1 MAAAAG
7 LSSCQ
12 EKFSTMQIPSF
23 SALLLALCAGLA
35 THAASAEPA
44 APARQAEVAA
54 RGAQVMPFE
63 QAATSH
69 VFTKNRNGGLQQVL
83 VRNPKDKEQLRLV
96 RSHLQEIPGRF
107 QAGDF
112 SAPAR
117 IHGEAMPGLAQLQQ
131 ARPGEITVHYRELR
145 NGAQIRYATSNP
157 ALVPALHQ
165 WFDAQLSDHGADA
178 RKGHAHHHGHQAHQ
192 APRQ

>member
-1 MAAAAG
+1 MP
-7 LSSCQ
+7 
-12 EKFSTMQIPSF
+12 IPF
-23 SALLLALCAGLA
+23 FTALLLALYAGLA
-35 THAASAEPA
+35 AHTASAEPA
-44 APARQAEVAA
+44 PPARQAEVAA

-63 QAATSH
+63 LAATSH
-69 VFTKNRNGGLQQVL
+69 IFTKNRNGGLQQVL

-96 RSHLQEIPGRF
+96 RSHLQEIAGRF

-117 IHGEAMPGLAQLQQ
+117 IHGEAMPGLAQLKQ
-131 ARPGEITVHYRELR
+131 ARPGEITLHYKEVRD
-145 NGAQIRYATSNP
+145 GAQIRYATSNP

-178 RKGHAHHHGHQAHQ
+178 REGHAHHHGHQAHQ

>member
-1 MAAAAG
+1 MQNKS
-7 LSSCQ
+7 L
-12 EKFSTMQIPSF
+12 TM
-23 SALLLALCAGLA
+23 LLALCAGLA
-35 THAASAEPA
+35 SQTAMAAPA
-44 APARQAEVAA
+44 PPARQAEVAA

-63 QAATSH
+63 LAATSH

-83 VRNPKDKEQLRLV
+83 VKDPKDKEQLRLV
-96 RSHLQEIPGRF
+96 RGHLREIAGRF
-107 QAGDF
+107 QARDF

-117 IHGEAMPGLAQLQQ
+117 IHGASMPGLEPLAQ
-131 ARPGEITVHYRELR
+131 ARPGEITIYYRELF

-178 RKGHAHHHGHQAHQ
+178 HEGHEHHDGHREHQAGEEQ
-192 APRQ
+192 RR

>member
-1 MAAAAG
+1 MQNEF
-7 LSSCQ
+7 L
-12 EKFSTMQIPSF
+12 TMLF
-23 SALLLALCAGLA
+23 LALCAGF
-35 THAASAEPA
+35 ASQTAVA
-44 APARQAEVAA
+44 APAPPERQAEVAA
-54 RGAQVMPFE
+54 RGAQVMPFKLG
-63 QAATSH
+63 ATSH

-83 VRNPKDKEQLRLV
+83 VRDPKDREQLRLV
-96 RSHLQEIPGRF
+96 RSHLREIAGRF

-117 IHGEAMPGLAQLQQ
+117 IHGVSMPGLEPLAQ
-131 ARPGEITVHYRELR
+131 ARPGEITIHYRELS

-178 RKGHAHHHGHQAHQ
+178 REGHGHHQ
-192 APRQ
+192 VHQEHQTR